1 MFRAFEID
9 QAVPYLHYQ
18 VQKSAPKS
26 SQELLEVHRGG
37 CQDRVDLISGSTLQA
52 VTFQPVFVLQVSDA
66 WFDCGTAFHPSP
78 SRLRCTPSSS
88 PVDVHGDCAVIVVAS
103 IAHIDV
109 HFADLVCDQA
119 FDLLHLCSQ
128 RVAVIG
134 ISSEAL
140 RTDEPSTATAYRDT
154 HLVAKL
160 ILLARLALGD
170 ALHFRFMHTVD
181 LVLVMPLLCV
191 DSMRCV
197 E

>member
-52 VTFQPVFVLQVSDA
+52 VTFQPVFVLQMSDA

-88 PVDVHGDCAVIVVAS
+88 LVDVHGDCAVIVVARS
-103 IAHIDV
+103 EER
-109 HFADLVCDQA
+109 
-119 FDLLHLCSQ
+119 
-128 RVAVIG
+128 RVG
-134 ISSEAL
+134 KECRS
-140 RTDEPSTATAYRDT
+140 
-154 HLVAKL
+154 
-160 ILLARLALGD
+160 
-170 ALHFRFMHTVD
+170 
-181 LVLVMPLLCV
+181 
-191 DSMRCV
+191 
-197 E
+197 